1 MNEIENDFIK
11 LWIENNIVYGRY
23 KPNTVVDLSAATKIV
38 NDRLTLSNGRDYP
51 TLSFIDDLKSVSKE
65 ARDFFSKGDGI
76 KHMEKLA
83 LLTRSPIS
91 KMLGNFWLQISKPT
105 VATRL
110 FTSETDAINWLK
122 EK

>member
-1 MNEIENDFIK
+1 MNQIENDFIK

-23 KPNTVVDLSAATKIV
+23 KPNTVVDLSAAKIIV
-38 NDRLTLSNGRDYP
+38 QDRLTLSNGKDYP
-51 TLSFIDDLKSVSKE
+51 SLSFIDDLKSVSKE

-110 FTSETDAINWLK
+110 FTNEGEAINWLR